1 MAIEGSGP
9 APGSAPAPTR
19 LLFLGDIVGRVT
31 RRALRERLRAVRR
44 ELDVHFVVA
53 NGENAAGG
61 HGIDPDSTEEL
72 LDAGVDVL
80 TTGNHVWKFPAIVDV
95 LDRESRL
102 LRPLNFPADNPGRGW
117 TVQPARDGARIGVL
131 NLIGRAFMGPAD
143 CPFRA
148 ADEILAG
155 VGADVDAIFVD
166 MHAETTSEKGAMGWH
181 LAGRVAA
188 VVGSH
193 THVQTADERV
203 LPGGTAFLTDAGMC
217 GPMDSVIGMRREEVL
232 RRFLSQRPERFE
244 VARGRV
250 VLQGAIVEIGRGTGR
265 ARAIRRWREEWEG

>member
-1 MAIEGSGP
+1 MAGEGSGTPP
-9 APGSAPAPTR
+9 AGGPGTTR
-19 LLFLGDIVGRVT
+19 LLFLGDVVGRIA
-31 RRALRERLRAVRR
+31 RRAIRSRLRSVRR
-44 ELDVHFVVA
+44 DLDVHFVVA
-53 NGENAAGG
+53 NGENASAG

-95 LDRESRL
+95 LERESRL
-102 LRPLNFPADNPGRGW
+102 LRPLNFPSDNPGRGW
-117 TVQPARDGARIGVL
+117 TVQVARDGARVGVL

-148 ADEILAG
+148 ADETLAALRAE
-155 VGADVDAIFVD
+155 ADVVFVD

-217 GPMDSVIGMRREEVL
+217 GPIDSVIGMRREEVL

-250 VLQGAIVEIGRGTGR
+250 LLQGALVEVDRSSGR
-265 ARAIRRWREEWEG
+265 ASSIRRWREEWEG

>member
-1 MAIEGSGP
+1 M
-9 APGSAPAPTR
+9 
-19 LLFLGDIVGRVT
+19 
-31 RRALRERLRAVRR
+31 
-44 ELDVHFVVA
+44 
-53 NGENAAGG
+53 
-61 HGIDPDSTEEL
+61 
-72 LDAGVDVL
+72 
-80 TTGNHVWKFPAIVDV
+80 
-95 LDRESRL
+95 
-102 LRPLNFPADNPGRGW
+102 
-117 TVQPARDGARIGVL
+117 GVL

-148 ADEILAG
+148 ADETLAALRAE
-155 VGADVDAIFVD
+155 ADLVFVD

-217 GPMDSVIGMRREEVL
+217 GPIDSVIGMRREEVL

-250 VLQGAIVEIGRGTGR
+250 LLQGALVEVDRSSGR
-265 ARAIRRWREEWEG
+265 ASSIRRWREEWEG

>member
-1 MAIEGSGP
+1 MANDGAGP
-9 APGSAPAPTR
+9 SAQDGPAPTR
-19 LLFLGDIVGRVT
+19 LLFLGDVVGRVT
-31 RRALRERLRAVRR
+31 RRGIRARLRAVRR
-44 ELDVHFVVA
+44 DLDVHFVVA
-53 NGENAAGG
+53 NGENASGG

-72 LDAGVDVL
+72 LDAGVDVV

-95 LDRESRL
+95 LERDSRL
-102 LRPLNFPADNPGRGW
+102 LRPANFAAGNPGRGW
-117 TVQPARDGARIGVL
+117 TVQEARDGTRIGVL

-148 ADEILAG
+148 ADAALAEAG
-155 VGADVDAIFVD
+155 SGVDAIFVD

-193 THVQTADERV
+193 THVQTADERI

-217 GPMDSVIGMRREEVL
+217 GPVDSVIGMRREEVL

-250 VLQGAIVEIGRGTGR
+250 LLQGALVEIERDTGR

>member
-1 MAIEGSGP
+1 MAGDGP
-9 APGSAPAPTR
+9 GAGGLAPTR
-19 LLFLGDIVGRVT
+19 LLFLGDVVGRIT
-31 RRALRERLRAVRR
+31 RRAIRERLRAVRK

-80 TTGNHVWKFPAIVDV
+80 TTGNHVWKFPAIVEI
-95 LDRESRL
+95 LERESRL
-102 LRPLNFPADNPGRGW
+102 LRPGNFPIGNPGRGW
-117 TVQPARDGARIGVL
+117 TVQVARDGARIGVL

-143 CPFRA
+143 CPFRW
-148 ADEILAG
+148 ADQALESAG
-155 VGADVDAIFVD
+155 REVDAVFVD
-166 MHAETTSEKGAMGWH
+166 MHAETTSEKSAMGWH

-217 GPMDSVIGMRREEVL
+217 GPIDSVIGMRREEVL

-250 VLQGAIVEIGRGTGR
+250 VLQGALVEIERGTGR
-265 ARAIRRWREEWEG
+265 ASSIRRWREEWEA